1 MAYYESVLVF
11 RQDLTEPQ
19 VKEKADKFAGIIK
32 ELGGDVKS
40 TEFWGLKN
48 LAYVIRKNR
57 KAHYVMMNIE
67 LAGDKIAELERR
79 SRIDEDVIR
88 FLNVRVAEL
97 ATQPSI
103 MMKKSNVRAAIYRKK
118 SNPLKG
124 KVIDYKDIKTLSH
137 YITERGKIVPSRI
150 SGVPQKEQREL
161 TTAIKRAR
169 HLGLMPFVRNNLG

>member
-19 VKEKADKFAGIIK
+19 VKEKAAKYTEIIK

-57 KAHYVMMNIE
+57 KAHYVMFNIE
-67 LAGDKIAELERR
+67 LPGTQIAELERR

-88 FLNVRVAEL
+88 FLNVRVDAL
-97 ATQPSI
+97 ATAPSV
-103 MMKKSNVRAAIYRKK
+103 MMKKN
-118 SNPLKG
+118 
-124 KVIDYKDIKTLSH
+124 
-137 YITERGKIVPSRI
+137 TE
-150 SGVPQKEQREL
+150 EAE
-161 TTAIKRAR
+161 
-169 HLGLMPFVRNNLG
+169 